1 MRTIER
7 DYRYLLQNLV
17 PHHRLPLELRRRV
30 EEALEIGNFAG
41 LRRNSVQALEYLT
54 SSNYYSRLDK
64 IFRNGNVIVT
74 YQKRDGIYQVRLT
87 VPRSDWLLVVPED
100 ASIAPP
106 EEPPI
111 DHPPRPKETP
121 GTRTYIE
128 ILPDVIRSLAIKD
141 RHDSI
146 NDRLNT
152 LMRMMPGWLDFIR
165 AELLLVEETPG
176 DHILPGEHILGVAEA
191 DLMNTPI
198 YKQVS
203 SEGKLSLFSV
213 SECRKNGL
221 EITSDKAQTV
231 AIIPIFTA
239 GDRRGILRVLFEQP
253 VRDGSI
259 SMRAEVAGRIVEQVI
274 SINDQIENL
283 TSIDALTGIYNRHF
297 YDQQLTIEIERATR
311 TGGKLSMLLIDL
323 DDFKAINDS
332 LGHKKGDEALVMV
345 ADLIKK
351 NLRKIDLPFRY
362 GGEEFVILLPGTPE
376 IEAVHTA
383 ERLRSVIHSHGGFRD
398 KDDKSRHLSVSV
410 GVAVFPDYA
419 RNEDELFVK
428 ADAAMFRAKHRGKN
442 RVELYRE

>member
-30 EEALEIGNFAG
+30 EEALEDGNLTA
-41 LRRNSVQALEYLT
+41 LRRNAVQALEHLT
-54 SSNYYSRLDK
+54 ADNYYHCSGK
-64 IFRNGNVIVT
+64 IFQNGTVFVT

-87 VPRSDWLLVVPED
+87 VPRNIWLAEVPED
-100 ASIAPP
+100 EAIAPP
-106 EEPPI
+106 AEPPI
-111 DHPPRPKETP
+111 AQPHRLLPVPEPRTN
-121 GTRTYIE
+121 IE
-128 ILPDVIRSLAIKD
+128 ILPDVIRSLAIGD
-141 RHDSI
+141 PHDSI

-165 AELLLVEETPG
+165 AELMLVEETPG
-176 DHILPGEHILGVAEA
+176 DRALPGELILAVTESE
-191 DLMNTPI
+191 LMETPI

-203 SEGKLSLFSV
+203 SDRQTVIFSV
-213 SECRKNGL
+213 SEARTGGL
-221 EITSDKAQTV
+221 NIASDKAQTV

-253 VRDGSI
+253 VRDGTVT
-259 SMRAEVAGRIVEQVI
+259 MRAKVAGRILEQVI
-274 SINDQIENL
+274 SINDQIENM
-283 TSIDALTGIYNRHF
+283 TSMDALTGIYNRHF
-297 YDQQLTIEIERATR
+297 YDLQLSIEIERATR

-362 GGEEFVILLPGTPE
+362 GGEEFVILLPGTAE

-383 ERLRSVIHSHGGFRD
+383 ERLRSVIHSHSGFRD
-398 KDDKSRHLSVSV
+398 DDDKPRFLSVSI
-410 GVAVFPDYA
+410 GVSVFPDYA
-419 RNEDELFVK
+419 RTEDELFTK
-428 ADAAMFRAKHRGKN
+428 ADSAMFRAKHRGKN